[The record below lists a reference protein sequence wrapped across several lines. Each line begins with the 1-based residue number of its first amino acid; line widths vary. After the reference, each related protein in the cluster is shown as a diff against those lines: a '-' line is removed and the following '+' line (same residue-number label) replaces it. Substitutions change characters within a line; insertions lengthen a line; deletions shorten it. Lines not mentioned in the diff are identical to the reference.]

1 VENDAMTEPQQNVND
16 QMPDDGSIPDSA
28 NESAEQGARSEIAS
42 LKDQLL
48 RALAD
53 AENTRR
59 RATKERDDTAK
70 YAVDKFSKEMLA
82 VADNFSRALDA
93 MPKESGD
100 PAIKNLI
107 TGLEA
112 TDRQLTSALGKF
124 GIKKIDAQGKIFD
137 PHLHQVMMEV
147 DDPSQPA
154 GTILQVM
161 QAGYMIHDRLLR
173 EALVT
178 VAKGGPPPAPRVDT
192 QA

>member
-1 VENDAMTEPQQNVND
+1 MTEPQQNVND